1 MRDMKYRYF
10 GGVMAAAAVLAV
22 PVQAWGQHVVGT
34 PALTDGSDGGF
45 QVPINADPIYRL
57 PTGRAGDSGFY
68 TAAEFVM
75 LTQTRDFG
83 SQTIAVRGFF
93 DSSGVLTG
101 IPGLFVG
108 SGTEALNTRDLS
120 RQSYQP
126 GFNVE
131 IGYRFDNGMRLFF
144 NYMQLIEAHYSLG
157 ATLVPPL
164 FRGPPGLADTF
175 LSAPVFNFPP
185 NFAGPA
191 RKVQGFD
198 DYQIYGIWNAA
209 STMDIRIAQRYQE
222 MNAGYR
228 IPLLE
233 TDYSRV
239 YGAAGGRFAWF
250 FERFQWWT
258 FSYDIDG
265 NITPQDTARY
275 TNTLSQ
281 RMYGPFIGCG
291 HEIFILNQ
299 FSLSTDLTAAML
311 FNVAKMRAKYQ
322 LGENVPA
329 DIATQSKFGREE
341 FRVVPNLNAA
351 VNFWWYPVEGVQI
364 RVGYQALMFF
374 NTLHMDEPVGFNYG
388 NIDPSYKVKE
398 FRLLHGFNVGIGFFF

>member
-1 MRDMKYRYF
+1 MRYRDF
-10 GGVMAAAAVLAV
+10 GGVLVAAVTVLAA
-22 PVQAWGQHVVGT
+22 PAQSLAQHVVGT

-45 QVPINADPIYRL
+45 QVPLNTDPIYRL

-93 DSSGVLTG
+93 DSAGVLTG
-101 IPGLFVG
+101 IPGTFVG
-108 SGTEALNTRDLS
+108 SGTEALNTRDFS
-120 RQSYQP
+120 RQTYQP

-144 NYMQLIEAHYSLG
+144 NYMQLVEAHASLG

-191 RKVQGFD
+191 RKVQGFG

-209 STMDIRIAQRYQE
+209 STMDIRIVQRYQE

-228 IPLLE
+228 IPMLE
-233 TDYSRV
+233 TDYSRL
-239 YGAAGGRFAWF
+239 YGTAGGRFAWI

-258 FSYDIDG
+258 FSYDLNG
-265 NITPQDTARY
+265 NVRPQDTARY

-281 RMYGPFIGCG
+281 RMYGPFIGVG

-299 FSLSTDLTAAML
+299 FSLSTDLTGAML
-311 FNVAKMRAKYQ
+311 FEVAKMRAKYQ

-341 FRVVPNLNAA
+341 FRIVPNINAA

-374 NTLHMDEPVGFNYG
+374 NTLHMNEPVGFNYG

-398 FRLLHGFNVGIGFFF
+398 FRLLHGFNAGIGFFF